1 MNQEVKAY
9 QGEDVVGWARYV
21 NLAFIFFYF
30 AELVARCAFLGI
42 ADQFSSWLQSVRPNG
57 LWLAVLVST
66 LTHICVRSFLFFE
79 LIGFWGFAFPAIK
92 KQHENRRQPVQFT
105 FISACAARGR
115 C

>member
-1 MNQEVKAY
+1 MNQEIQVY

-57 LWLAVLVST
+57 SLMAVLSSSPT
-66 LTHICVRSFLFFE
+66 CLCVMTFLFLINRLDYE
-79 LIGFWGFAFPAIK
+79 LCFSGYK
-92 KQHENRRQPVQFT
+92 
-105 FISACAARGR
+105 
-115 C
+115 